1 MGFVA
6 RKLIFLWTG
15 FASANPTNINVER
28 TSCIVSLT
36 PQPPLP
42 RWERGSRC
50 SGGGEGQMATHVLQP
65 KII

>member
-42 RWERGSRC
+42 TWERGL
-50 SGGGEGQMATHVLQP
+50 GGEGQIATHVLQP